1 MEKEAR
7 KLSSGVPGSG
17 LARESTWSGDGARSR
32 RSGLIAREARRAT
45 DAVRRLGEDRL
56 AARAAAGDEAAFAEI
71 FRRYHQPLFRYSLA
85 LLHDPED
92 AADVL
97 QTTMTKALTALEG
110 GETVKGLR
118 PWLFRI
124 AHNAG
129 VDLVRR
135 RRPQAPIDELAEI
148 ESSDL
153 TAPSAATEVESKA
166 ALAEAVVD
174 IQSLP
179 PRQQGALVM
188 RELSSLSYTEIA
200 AALATSQSAARQLVH
215 QARNALHERRSGR
228 SMDCE
233 PVRQAISE
241 RDGRAP
247 RERRLRAHL
256 AVCED
261 CQEFQAS
268 IRRRRSA
275 LAALVPPLAPAAASD
290 ILTRLFE
297 GGSHQGA
304 GLTAGGVAAG
314 GGLAKLAGASAAT
327 KVAAAAATGALVVA
341 AGGGLVAAGGLLEAG
356 DERRGPGGADQAGV
370 PSFLRPDTPQLRPL
384 PRPSERTGG
393 GQGTGDESAD
403 TAGSGASAGASP
415 TLATL
420 AAAPIDGR
428 GPVSRPNGVTVPDGR
443 GPVELAG
450 PVSSPV
456 DGRGGVGLP
465 AVGGGSPGV
474 ELPDVGGEPG
484 VDLPG
489 VDLPDVDVPELPDLP
504 GTGGGGPIPD
514 VDVEIPPVR
523 VPEVDVPTGP
533 VTVPQTPVTLPE
545 VPTGVPSGPL
555 SGGSPSLPSVSGSAT
570 SGTASSSGVTSAGGS
585 ATSGAAA
592 SASGAAGAL
601 GD

>member
-1 MEKEAR
+1 
-7 KLSSGVPGSG
+7 V
-17 LARESTWSGDGARSR
+17 STWSGGRGR
-32 RSGLIAREARRAT
+32 PHGSGRIAREARRAT
-45 DAVRRLGEDRL
+45 EAVGRLGEDRL
-56 AARAAAGDEAAFAEI
+56 AARAAAGDEAAYAEI

-97 QTTMTKALTALEG
+97 QTTMAKSLAALEG

-124 AHNAG
+124 AHNAA

-148 ESSDL
+148 ESSHL
-153 TAPSAATEVESKA
+153 TAPSAATEVEGKA
-166 ALAEAVVD
+166 ELAEAVAD

-188 RELSSLSYTEIA
+188 RELSSLAYPEIA
-200 AALATSQSAARQLVH
+200 AALATSQPAARQLVH

-228 SMDCE
+228 DMDCE
-233 PVRQAISE
+233 PVRQAISD

-256 AVCED
+256 AVCAD
-261 CQEFQAS
+261 CQGFQAS
-268 IRRRRSA
+268 IRRRRTA

-304 GLTAGGVAAG
+304 GLAAGSVAAG
-314 GGLAKLAGASAAT
+314 GGLAKLAGVSTAT
-327 KVAAAAATGALVVA
+327 KVAAAAATGAVVVA
-341 AGGGLVAAGGLLEAG
+341 AGGGLVAAGGLLEAV
-356 DERRGPGGADQAGV
+356 DERRGPGAADEAGV
-370 PSFLRPDTPQLRPL
+370 PSFLRPDMPELRPL
-384 PRPSERTGG
+384 PRPSERAGG
-393 GQGTGDESAD
+393 GQRGGEQSAGTEGSAD
-403 TAGSGASAGASP
+403 SATASP
-415 TLATL
+415 PLAAL
-420 AAAPIDGR
+420 AAAPAAGR

-456 DGRGGVGLP
+456 DGGGGGGLSP
-465 AVGGGSPGV
+465 IGGGSPGV
-474 ELPDVGGEPG
+474 ELPDVGGGPG

-489 VDLPDVDVPELPDLP
+489 VDLPGVDVD
-504 GTGGGGPIPD
+504 
-514 VDVEIPPVR
+514 IPPVR
-523 VPEVDVPTGP
+523 VPDVQVPTVP
-533 VTVPQTPVTLPE
+533 VTVPQTSVTLPE
-545 VPTGVPSGPL
+545 VPTGVPSAPVPA
-555 SGGSPSLPSVSGSAT
+555 GSPSLPSVGASAASGA
-570 SGTASSSGVTSAGGS
+570 GTSSSVSSAGGS
-585 ATSGAAA
+585 GASGAGSSSSASSGGGSASSGAAA
-592 SASGAAGAL
+592 GAGA
-601 GD
+601 D